1 MHVPTTHDLVDLS
14 QHPVYTT
21 DSRVHSVY
29 TPPQAPQS
37 TTVNHPCATV
47 PVSFM
52 QAAQSV
58 CTPVAH
64 TQLMYT
70 PVHNTCGHTPQALA
84 SSVTTQQSLVP
95 VHSHTAYVVT
105 GSDAQSSLLP
115 HVVSASTQ
123 LPLAHVVATPLAF
136 ADVPA
141 LSAATLTS
149 QCTTADATAKQENA
163 LGHCAVGN
171 TVTPA
176 IQAVNHS
183 SCQSSTVNQTSAINH
198 SSNAVTPAGTALS
211 ANPNPTPAVVF
222 KQLTQPRT
230 YNGSSNWKDYKSH
243 FERVCKV
250 NSWNTPQD
258 RAQNLTLVLEGDVL
272 KDVDELAPNAY
283 DQIWQQ
289 IGRRFGHTDAPRDA
303 MRRFDNRKQR

>member
-1 MHVPTTHDLVDLS
+1 MPTHS
-14 QHPVYTT
+14 Q
-21 DSRVHSVY
+21 
-29 TPPQAPQS
+29 
-37 TTVNHPCATV
+37 
-47 PVSFM
+47 
-52 QAAQSV
+52 
-58 CTPVAH
+58 
-64 TQLMYT
+64 
-70 PVHNTCGHTPQALA
+70 
-84 SSVTTQQSLVP
+84 
-95 VHSHTAYVVT
+95 TAYVVT

-115 HVVSASTQ
+115 HIVSASTQ
-123 LPLAHVVATPLAF
+123 LPLAHVVAPPLAS

-149 QCTTADATAKQENA
+149 QCTTTDARAKQENA
-163 LGHCAVGN
+163 LGHGTVGN

-183 SCQSSTVNQTSAINH
+183 SCQPSTINQTSAVNH
-198 SSNAVTPAGTALS
+198 SSNVVTPAGTVLS
-211 ANPNPTPAVVF
+211 ANTNPTPAVVF
-222 KQLTQPRT
+222 KQLTLPRT
-230 YNGSSNWKDYKSH
+230 YNGCSNWKDYKSH

-258 RAQNLTLVLEGDVL
+258 RAQNLTLALEGPAADVL

-303 MRRFDNRKQR
+303 MRRFDNRRQMDNESLQEFELALRLLHREA